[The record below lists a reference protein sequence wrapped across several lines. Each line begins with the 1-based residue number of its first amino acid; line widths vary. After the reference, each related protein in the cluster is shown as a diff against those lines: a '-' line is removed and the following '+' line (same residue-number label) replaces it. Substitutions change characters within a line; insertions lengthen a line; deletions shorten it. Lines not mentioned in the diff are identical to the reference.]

1 MAGAAADPARSRG
14 LPLPD
19 RIKKTPFGGSQ
30 RRRGILLDSIPQR
43 GICEDCPESTWVVQL
58 SGRRFPGEEKRQ
70 TKKSAQPPA
79 VRTNLIVHRL
89 PVTAGAQV
97 RFWRI

>member
-19 RIKKTPFGGSQ
+19 RIRKTPFGGSQ
-30 RRRGILLDSIPQR
+30 RRRGILLDSVPQR
-43 GICEDCPESTWVVQL
+43 GICEDCPESTWGVQL

-70 TKKSAQPPA
+70 TK
-79 VRTNLIVHRL
+79 VRTATSRADKLDR
-89 PVTAGAQV
+89 P
-97 RFWRI
+97 